1 MCNAAARRLCRTT
14 RILIPARA
22 QAELFPSAPHQ
33 QTGRPA
39 RLGAPTMAG
48 AIPHVSSATMSRQT
62 SAPMPLGLSDT
73 SALHQRGDNGQ
84 PGSSC
89 PAVPLPTQHRDRRRA
104 PHQAGAIPRALRTGG
119 SSARCAPSPFAGV
132 PRGSGCGFTYFE
144 VLLSIFIGLG
154 QIHPPPPRAARGKA
168 DQHRPLSFPAHPN
181 TSARGNGA
189 PRQEKGSSS
198 IPQRLQAGESRA
210 CLGGVL
216 LGPSSEIRLAWH
228 TPRTTR
234 TVPPVTRYS

>member
-1 MCNAAARRLCRTT
+1 MCNAAAHRLCRTT

-154 QIHPPPPRAARGKA
+154 QIHPHPPPVQLGERLISTGRSPSQRIQTHQLVATALRDKKRAAAPSHSAFRLRRA
-168 DQHRPLSFPAHPN
+168 EPA
-181 TSARGNGA
+181 SV
-189 PRQEKGSSS
+189 GS
-198 IPQRLQAGESRA
+198 L
-210 CLGGVL
+210 
-216 LGPSSEIRLAWH
+216 
-228 TPRTTR
+228 
-234 TVPPVTRYS
+234 

>member
-1 MCNAAARRLCRTT
+1 MKLDVQALGGGDGTLLPAAPMCNAAARRLCRTT

-104 PHQAGAIPRALRTGG
+104 PHQAGAIPRGAEDR
-119 SSARCAPSPFAGV
+119 RQ
-132 PRGSGCGFTYFE
+132 
-144 VLLSIFIGLG
+144 LSTLCPISLCR
-154 QIHPPPPRAARGKA
+154 RA
-168 DQHRPLSFPAHPN
+168 
-181 TSARGNGA
+181 
-189 PRQEKGSSS
+189 KGEWMWLDRKS
-198 IPQRLQAGESRA
+198 
-210 CLGGVL
+210 V
-216 LGPSSEIRLAWH
+216 
-228 TPRTTR
+228 
-234 TVPPVTRYS
+234 V